1 MRHLLALVAIAWA
14 VPALADARGT
24 SVYQAHC
31 ARCHVVGQGA
41 PLRDKAKT
49 FIDITLAAKQ
59 HDRKWLLQ
67 FMQKPTS
74 VAPDTACRTKLN
86 EKDADDVYRFLKKL
100 LKAPPPAGPNDAA
113 APPNAMRLSTGKL
126 TPETQWKTAA
136 PPPTPKPTG
145 MVHR

>member
-1 MRHLLALVAIAWA
+1 MRHLVTLVLIAWA
-14 VPALADARGT
+14 APAFANARGT

-41 PLRDKAKT
+41 PLRDKPKT

-59 HDRKWLLQ
+59 HDQKWLLQ

-74 VAPDTACRTKLN
+74 VAPNTACRTKLN
-86 EKDADDVYRFLKKL
+86 ETDANDVYRFLKKA
-100 LKAPPPAGPNDAA
+100 LKAPPPADPNAKA
-113 APPNAMRLSTGKL
+113 GPPNATRLSTGKL
-126 TPETQWKTAA
+126 ATETEWRAAA
-136 PPPTPKPTG
+136 PLKTPKPTG